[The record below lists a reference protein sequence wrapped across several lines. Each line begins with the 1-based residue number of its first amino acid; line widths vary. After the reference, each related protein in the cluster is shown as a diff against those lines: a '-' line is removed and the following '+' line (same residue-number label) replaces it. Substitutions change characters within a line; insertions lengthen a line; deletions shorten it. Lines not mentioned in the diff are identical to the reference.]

1 MATRGGAA
9 KGRGAPLSGAAA
21 AAAVRGKGIVRG
33 GRRPIQTIKLKTL
46 RRPQA
51 SDIIQ
56 VFNQRTESL
65 SDKKSLAED
74 FGLVPLI
81 ELSNHEHISIKGYG
95 EKMLYAL
102 KHDEGEIYV
111 EDFSPIAE
119 VLRFKNMQAQRDGI
133 WTLAIFA
140 GLSDKNHPGILLDVG
155 WTAILTRAKASHPQ
169 LRLGAVTL
177 IANLSSSEDSQEII
191 MKEGGYELLKELLYT
206 PDLAPELRRAVFN
219 AFANL
224 TGNPDLR
231 SQIVDSKF
239 LDTVVNALS
248 SEDEDLVGAACN
260 ILANLSEN
268 PERRRE
274 LVQRGLIDTMLPLL
288 RSGNEVILQ
297 GATKFF
303 AQMCENQE
311 YAEEAVEKGLLGYLA
326 RLAQRC
332 DNPQVQQNV
341 IRCADVLADLGF
353 GDAIRGVDLDKFLR
367 RLMEN
372 TEDEDVRQ
380 AAMAFFE
387 TLDGTPANA
396 KYNKSQEEARLRQ
409 EAEEARRLEQEAIA
423 REEAE
428 RERIR
433 VEREAKEALERQ
445 QALERAQKVQMPER
459 KKPQIDREALI
470 RAEAEAL
477 ARAKMEQ
484 EARAQGKFLGKKL

>member
-1 MATRGGAA
+1 
-9 KGRGAPLSGAAA
+9 
-21 AAAVRGKGIVRG
+21 
-33 GRRPIQTIKLKTL
+33 
-46 RRPQA
+46 
-51 SDIIQ
+51 
-56 VFNQRTESL
+56 
-65 SDKKSLAED
+65 
-74 FGLVPLI
+74 
-81 ELSNHEHISIKGYG
+81 
-95 EKMLYAL
+95 MLYAL

-155 WTAILTRAKASHPQ
+155 WQAILSRAKANHSQ
-169 LRLGAVTL
+169 LRLGAITL

-191 MKEGGYELLKELLYT
+191 MKEGGYELLKELLHQ
-206 PDLAPELRRAVFN
+206 PDLSPELRRAVFN

-224 TGNPDLR
+224 TGNPELR
-231 SQIVDSKF
+231 KQIVDQSF
-239 LDTVVNALS
+239 LDIVTNALS

-274 LVQRGLIDTMLPLL
+274 FAERGLIETMLPLL
-288 RSGNEVILQ
+288 RSPNEVILQ

-311 YAEEAVEKGLLGYLA
+311 YAERAVEGGLLDYLA

-341 IRCADVLADLGF
+341 IRCCDVLADLGF

-380 AAMAFFE
+380 AAAAFFE
-387 TLDGTPANA
+387 TLEGTPANA
-396 KYNKSQEEARLRQ
+396 QYNKSQEQERLRQ
-409 EAEEARRLEQEAIA
+409 QAEEARRLEQEAIE

-459 KKPQIDREALI
+459 KKPAIDREALI

-484 EARAQGKFLGKKL
+484 EARAQGKFLGKKV